1 MVMLMLETMLGDPEM
16 FGFLNIFVN
25 IYQSYREFHA
35 RASAVTVHTSLKAY
49 KTPPTDWREF

>member
-1 MVMLMLETMLGDPEM
+1 MLMLETMLGDPEM